1 MVELA
6 LPKVMGA
13 YDGFVLPM
21 LLDVLLADGALVALP
36 NWCLHSHLVLNMLE
50 LVRVIETTGLG

>member
-13 YDGFVLPM
+13 CDRFILPM
-21 LLDVLLADGALVALP
+21 LLDILLAYGALVGLP
-36 NWCLHSHLVLNMLE
+36 NWCLHRHFVLNMLE
-50 LVRVIETTGLG
+50 LVRVTETTGLW